1 MTPTIIEVSPEA
13 NGRSSLWETLRE
25 YGEFSTLIRYLALR
39 DLRLRYRH
47 ASLGLLWVIL
57 QPLLPMLLFAG
68 IFARALRPTTVQLP
82 YSLFVL
88 SGMVPWSFF
97 SASVSQGCMV
107 FVANANLL
115 NKVHMPRGVLPF
127 SAILGSTVDLTVGC
141 LLLCL
146 YSLAS
151 GYWPRLSWLALPI
164 FGLQVVATSFFITLG
179 LATLN
184 SLYRDVKHAMSF
196 LLQLWL
202 YATPVVYA
210 PELIPT
216 QYRWLLRLNPMTSVV
231 QGFRWSVA
239 AMPFDWPLYLSSLA
253 SATLIAVGSVVLFLR
268 VERSL
273 AERV

>member
-1 MTPTIIEVSPEA
+1 MHV
-13 NGRSSLWETLRE
+13 
-25 YGEFSTLIRYLALR
+25 
-39 DLRLRYRH
+39 
-47 ASLGLLWVIL
+47 
-57 QPLLPMLLFAG
+57 
-68 IFARALRPTTVQLP
+68 P

-146 YSLAS
+146 YSMVS
-151 GYWPRLSWLALPI
+151 GYWPRLSWLALPM
-164 FGLQVVATSFFITLG
+164 FGLQAVATSFFVTLG

-210 PELIPT
+210 PELIPDK
-216 QYRWLLRLNPMTSVV
+216 YRWLLGLNPMTGVV
-231 QGFRWSVA
+231 EGFRWSVA
-239 AMPFDWPLYLSSLA
+239 GLPFDWALYLGSFA
-253 SATLIAVGSVVLFLR
+253 SAMILAGGSAVLFWR